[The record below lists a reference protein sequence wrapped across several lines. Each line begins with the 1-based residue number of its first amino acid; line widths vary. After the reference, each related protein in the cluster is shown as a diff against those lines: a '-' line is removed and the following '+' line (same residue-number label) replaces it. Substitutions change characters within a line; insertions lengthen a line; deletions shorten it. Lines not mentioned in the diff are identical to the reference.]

1 MNLEI
6 VEAKLFAGV
15 VADEIAQ
22 ALGEAIEE
30 RGSASLV
37 LAGGSTPASVYR
49 ALAVP
54 PRIEAVPWSKVRV
67 YLGDERWVP
76 PNDALSNY
84 RMAAETLLNNIQAR
98 GESARG
104 FSVFPVDTEHA
115 GTAVGSPEMS
125 ARRYEEIIRAN
136 ERSPAPGSI
145 PEFDLVLLG
154 MGDDGHTASL
164 FPGAHVEA
172 GRLVAVVAHPL
183 DGAQK
188 PGGTRITMT
197 SDLLTHARRI
207 FFLVTGEGKAS
218 MLKQVLED
226 DGPEAQ
232 YPARLFKR
240 ARGAVTFF
248 VDTGAARLLSRRTE
262 TAV

>member
-22 ALGEAIEE
+22 VLGEAIEE
-30 RGSASLV
+30 RGSATLV

-54 PRIEAVPWSKVRV
+54 PRIESVQWEKVRV

-76 PNDALSNY
+76 PNDALSNF
-84 RMAAETLLNNIQAR
+84 RMASETLLHNVQAR
-98 GESARG
+98 GDSSRG
-104 FSVFPVDTEHA
+104 FRVFPVDTSLA
-115 GTAVGSPEMS
+115 GSNQGSPKSS
-125 ARRYEEIIRAN
+125 ARSYEDVIRTN
-136 ERSPAPGSI
+136 EGSGGRDSF

-164 FPGAHVEA
+164 FPGARVEA
-172 GRLVAVVAHPL
+172 GPLVGVVEHPTEAH
-183 DGAQK
+183 K

-197 SDLLTHARRI
+197 ADLLTHARRM

-218 MLKQVLED
+218 MLKQVLEEE
-226 DGPEAQ
+226 GSEAQ

-240 ARGAVTFF
+240 AKGAVTFF
-248 VDTGAARLLSRRTE
+248 VDTGAATLLSRSAG
-262 TAV
+262 TAS